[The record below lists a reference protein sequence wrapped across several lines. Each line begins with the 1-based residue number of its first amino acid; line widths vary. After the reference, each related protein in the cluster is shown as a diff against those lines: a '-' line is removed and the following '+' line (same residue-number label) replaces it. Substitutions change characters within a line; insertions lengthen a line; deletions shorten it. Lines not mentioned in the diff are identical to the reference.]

1 MESKTYYLIGYKM
14 PTDNFPVRDRATSD
28 PELFAT
34 LYTIIEK
41 GAVSIS
47 IEKLKG

>member
-1 MESKTYYLIGYKM
+1 M
-14 PTDNFPVRDRATSD
+14 PTDNFPVREKATSD

-34 LYTIIEK
+34 LHTIIEK